1 VNRDLSK
8 YFISLDVLFGTASIL
23 SLVAISIERMAAV
36 HYATHHYNMSSR
48 PVYISIIMT
57 WFIGVLLFA
66 LKILVG
72 VVYLIEYT
80 IVVFVVSFLLPL
92 AIIICSYI
100 ILFKSAYSLQRAD
113 NHTRAH
119 SIRRDLQIAKTI
131 SIIIGLFVVCW
142 APFFAMNLLFVV
154 CQDCLSTKDF
164 VLTVRIAKV
173 MHYSNSMMNFFVY
186 AVRSPEFHRTFD
198 ALISCNTE
206 DLRERLRS
214 ISVSSRKSR
223 SASQVRRSN
232 NNAGSFIDMEE
243 RNEKEKNGRLCEKS
257 RLTVPSSRKDK
268 HLDSITSDT
277 VFTEV
282 SSDSYPYIS

>member
-1 VNRDLSK
+1 M
-8 YFISLDVLFGTASIL
+8 
-23 SLVAISIERMAAV
+23 ERMAAV
-36 HYATHHYNMSSR
+36 RYAAVHYNMSSR

-57 WFIGVLLFA
+57 WFIGVLLFG

-72 VVYLIEYT
+72 VEYLIEYT
-80 IVVFVVSFLLPL
+80 LVIIVISFLLPL

-100 ILFKSAYSLQRAD
+100 VLFKYAYSLQRAD
-113 NHTRAH
+113 NHTRTQ

-164 VLTVRIAKV
+164 VLMVRIAKV

-186 AVRSPEFHRTFD
+186 AVRSPEFRRTFD

-223 SASQVRRSN
+223 STSQLRRSN

-243 RNEKEKNGRLCEKS
+243 RNEKGKNGLSEKS
-257 RLTVPSSRKDK
+257 RLTVPSSSRKDK

-282 SSDSYPYIS
+282 NSEAYPYVY